1 MLCRLDSQALKGLDG
16 DRDDPDPLARGRL
29 GPPGDRKIAVGSE
42 AAVVALERPDRV
54 YVAFRHA
61 VRPCKHRPEG
71 VREAH
76 LYDIEA
82 LVRAAQVAPRSL
94 FDDGHSRPA
103 EDARRVM
110 LEPLSHGLDDQ
121 RVRDDRRHGLRAI
134 VQRSKY
140 VEPAAGLDHERR
152 GPVRQPVDER
162 GRQVLGEFRAFGR
175 DSAHRA
181 QVVAV
186 DRQRGLGWK
195 AALVDEA
202 ESRGGVN
209 AAALDH
215 FYEGEGVPPAPCLR
229 GPFVQQ
235 RLADGLVR

>member
-1 MLCRLDSQALKGLDG
+1 MHAEPVQVRGRYAGVVDEVVLEPVGEIAHGIDVLVVEGRALHDQRNRLQAAYDGHVLCRLDSQALKGLDG

-42 AAVVALERPDRV
+42 AAVVALERLDRV
-54 YVAFRHA
+54 QVVLRHA

-71 VREAH
+71 IREAH
-76 LYDIEA
+76 LDDVEA

-134 VQRSKY
+134 AQRSKY

-152 GPVRQPVDER
+152 GPVRQPVDE
-162 GRQVLGEFRAFGR
+162 
-175 DSAHRA
+175 
-181 QVVAV
+181 
-186 DRQRGLGWK
+186 
-195 AALVDEA
+195 
-202 ESRGGVN
+202 
-209 AAALDH
+209 
-215 FYEGEGVPPAPCLR
+215 
-229 GPFVQQ
+229 
-235 RLADGLVR
+235 